1 MTLYVV
7 MGPPAAG
14 KTTWVAAHAVT
25 GDIVIDYDRLL
36 NALTAEG
43 AFVRGMGRP
52 LATVAYQAREAAIRE
67 ALRHTGTHE
76 VFIIHTMPKPA
87 LLAKYKR
94 YRAQL
99 VTVDPGR
106 DVVEERCRAERPDSS
121 MDGVRRWYA
130 SHAVRGEAATA
141 AGAVPARTAGAS
153 RSW

>member
-7 MGPPAAG
+7 MGPPAGG
-14 KTTWVAAHAVT
+14 KTFWVAAHAVT

-43 AFVRGMGRP
+43 STFVRGMGRP

-76 VFIIHTMPKPA
+76 VFIIHTLPKPA

-94 YRAQL
+94 YRA
-99 VTVDPGR
+99 
-106 DVVEERCRAERPDSS
+106 
-121 MDGVRRWYA
+121 
-130 SHAVRGEAATA
+130 
-141 AGAVPARTAGAS
+141 
-153 RSW
+153 